1 MSPDTSPSQTS
12 PEDTRRWVRE
22 TLTEPFKR
30 HVADPL
36 GNALLGQRSS
46 VSLLILLLAPVFALA
61 TAWWIGSTVEYA
73 TLEGMVR
80 GTWNGTEPSSAVLL
94 AVGGLLALGTIS
106 AAINSG
112 LLPTALLVSAPVF
125 GAAVTR
131 YGSEVT
137 YNWGTTVVSL
147 PDAVGVAAVIALAFG
162 VPIAVC
168 SFLLGASLRRIATVL
183 VGRSGPASR
192 PENV

>member
-1 MSPDTSPSQTS
+1 MSPEASPSQTS
-12 PEDTRRWVRE
+12 PEETHQRIRE
-22 TLTEPFKR
+22 TFIEPFKR
-30 HVADPL
+30 QVADPL
-36 GNALLGQRSS
+36 GNALLGQRLS

-61 TAWWIGSTVEYA
+61 TAWWVGSTVEYA
-73 TLEGMVR
+73 TVEQMVR
-80 GTWNGTEPSSAVLL
+80 GTWYGTDPSRAVLL

-112 LLPTALLVSAPVF
+112 LVPTTLLVAAPVF

-147 PDAVGVAAVIALAFG
+147 PNAVGVAAVFALAFG
-162 VPIAVC
+162 LPIAIC
-168 SFLLGASLRRIATVL
+168 SFLLGASLRRITAIL